1 MPLGRRCR
9 EPWWEK
15 RLGPGFGHSASWG
28 TVECRFSPS
37 PPQKGWPCPSPAVW
51 RQEQTAGLDPF
62 KVELV
67 RLVLGLGDLEGFFQP
82 RWF

>member
-28 TVECRFSPS
+28 TVERRFSPS

-51 RQEQTAGLDPF
+51 WRCW
-62 KVELV
+62 ELQGGS
-67 RLVLGLGDLEGFFQP
+67 RSKLQAWTLS
-82 RWF
+82 R